1 MFCMSEKTKNT
12 NNTEVVKSQHIAQK
26 QLKKTRKVEVKNM
39 TTAETKQQDVNK
51 SDVKNE
57 PQANSDS
64 DTSQVVEKNEGS
76 ENVDSAANTEALMAE
91 IARMK
96 VSEQKM
102 KKELDKA
109 LKEKGEVTKALRAKQ
124 TAAELEDEAKRE
136 EEERHQEYVMELEEF
151 KRKTEAK
158 ERYLMQGMSVE
169 MATKAADAEV
179 SGDMEALTDIQRQHT
194 EATLKA
200 ARAEWQKSIPQPN
213 FGTGEY
219 SSMSKKDI
227 LAIKDTAERQKAILA
242 NRHLFGI

>member
-1 MFCMSEKTKNT
+1 M
-12 NNTEVVKSQHIAQK
+12 A
-26 QLKKTRKVEVKNM
+26 
-39 TTAETKQQDVNK
+39 
-51 SDVKNE
+51 DVKN
-57 PQANSDS
+57 Q
-64 DTSQVVEKNEGS
+64 DTSVLEQQMEQQADQQSSLDTKGAGGELES
-76 ENVDSAANTEALMAE
+76 ENADSGANTDALMAE
-91 IARMK
+91 IARMR

-136 EEERHQEYVMELEEF
+136 EEERHQAYVMELEEF

-219 SSMSKKDI
+219 SSMTKKEI
-227 LAIKDTAERQKAILA
+227 LSIKDTAERQKAILA
-242 NRHLFGI
+242 NRQMFGI

>member
-1 MFCMSEKTKNT
+1 M
-12 NNTEVVKSQHIAQK
+12 A
-26 QLKKTRKVEVKNM
+26 
-39 TTAETKQQDVNK
+39 
-51 SDVKNE
+51 DVKN
-57 PQANSDS
+57 Q
-64 DTSQVVEKNEGS
+64 DTSVLEQQMEQQADQQGSLDTKGAGGDPES
-76 ENVDSAANTEALMAE
+76 ENADSGANTDALMAE
-91 IARMK
+91 IARMR

-136 EEERHQEYVMELEEF
+136 EEERHQAYVMELEEF

-219 SSMSKKDI
+219 SSMTKKEI
-227 LAIKDTAERQKAILA
+227 LSIKDTAERQKAILA
-242 NRHLFGI
+242 NRQMFGI

>member
-1 MFCMSEKTKNT
+1 M
-12 NNTEVVKSQHIAQK
+12 A
-26 QLKKTRKVEVKNM
+26 
-39 TTAETKQQDVNK
+39 
-51 SDVKNE
+51 DVKN
-57 PQANSDS
+57 Q
-64 DTSQVVEKNEGS
+64 DTSILEQQADQQADQQGSLDTKGAGGGNPES
-76 ENVDSAANTEALMAE
+76 ENPDSGTNTDALMAE
-91 IARMK
+91 IARMR

-136 EEERHQEYVMELEEF
+136 EEERHQAYVMELEEF

-219 SSMSKKDI
+219 SSMTKKEI
-227 LAIKDTAERQKAILA
+227 LSIKDTAERQKAILA
-242 NRHLFGI
+242 NRQMFGI

>member
-1 MFCMSEKTKNT
+1 M
-12 NNTEVVKSQHIAQK
+12 A
-26 QLKKTRKVEVKNM
+26 
-39 TTAETKQQDVNK
+39 
-51 SDVKNE
+51 DVKN
-57 PQANSDS
+57 Q
-64 DTSQVVEKNEGS
+64 DTSILEQQMEQQADQQGSLDTKGAGGESSES
-76 ENVDSAANTEALMAE
+76 ENADSGANTDALMAE
-91 IARMK
+91 IARMR

-136 EEERHQEYVMELEEF
+136 EEERHQAYVMELEEF

-219 SSMSKKDI
+219 SSMTKKEI
-227 LAIKDTAERQKAILA
+227 LSIKDTAERQKAILA
-242 NRHLFGI
+242 NRQMFGI

>member
-1 MFCMSEKTKNT
+1 M
-12 NNTEVVKSQHIAQK
+12 A
-26 QLKKTRKVEVKNM
+26 
-39 TTAETKQQDVNK
+39 
-51 SDVKNE
+51 DVKNQDLGNLE
-57 PQANSDS
+57 QQADQQVEQQNSPDAKGALGANVENPDAENADS
-64 DTSQVVEKNEGS
+64 G
-76 ENVDSAANTEALMAE
+76 ANTDALMAE
-91 IARMK
+91 IARMR

-136 EEERHQEYVMELEEF
+136 EEERHQAYVMELEEF

-200 ARAEWQKSIPQPN
+200 ARTEWQKSIPQPN

-242 NRHLFGI
+242 NRQMFGI

>member
-1 MFCMSEKTKNT
+1 
-12 NNTEVVKSQHIAQK
+12 
-26 QLKKTRKVEVKNM
+26 M

-57 PQANSDS
+57 PQANPDP

>member
-1 MFCMSEKTKNT
+1 M
-12 NNTEVVKSQHIAQK
+12 A
-26 QLKKTRKVEVKNM
+26 
-39 TTAETKQQDVNK
+39 
-51 SDVKNE
+51 DVKN
-57 PQANSDS
+57 Q
-64 DTSQVVEKNEGS
+64 DTSILEQQMEQQADQQGSLDTKGAGGESSES
-76 ENVDSAANTEALMAE
+76 ENADSGTNTDALMAE
-91 IARMK
+91 IARMR

-136 EEERHQEYVMELEEF
+136 EEERHQAYVMELEEF

-219 SSMSKKDI
+219 SSMTKKEI
-227 LAIKDTAERQKAILA
+227 LSIKDTAERQKAILA
-242 NRHLFGI
+242 NRQMFGI

>member
-1 MFCMSEKTKNT
+1 MEENKNQT
-12 NNTEVVKSQHIAQK
+12 PEGQQAEEQSV
-26 QLKKTRKVEVKNM
+26 
-39 TTAETKQQDVNK
+39 AETKGAAVGDE
-51 SDVKNE
+51 SKN
-57 PQANSDS
+57 
-64 DTSQVVEKNEGS
+64 
-76 ENVDSAANTEALMAE
+76 ENVDTAPNTDTLMAE

-179 SGDMEALTDIQRQHT
+179 SGDMEALTDI
-194 EATLKA
+194 
-200 ARAEWQKSIPQPN
+200 
-213 FGTGEY
+213 
-219 SSMSKKDI
+219 
-227 LAIKDTAERQKAILA
+227 
-242 NRHLFGI
+242 

>member
-1 MFCMSEKTKNT
+1 MEENKNQT
-12 NNTEVVKSQHIAQK
+12 PEGQQAEEQSV
-26 QLKKTRKVEVKNM
+26 
-39 TTAETKQQDVNK
+39 AETKGAAVGDE
-51 SDVKNE
+51 SKN
-57 PQANSDS
+57 
-64 DTSQVVEKNEGS
+64 
-76 ENVDSAANTEALMAE
+76 ENVDTAPNTDTLMAE

-219 SSMSKKDI
+219 ASMSKKDI
-227 LAIKDTAERQKAILA
+227 MAIKDTAERQKAILA
-242 NRHLFGI
+242 NRHMFGI

>member
-1 MFCMSEKTKNT
+1 M
-12 NNTEVVKSQHIAQK
+12 A
-26 QLKKTRKVEVKNM
+26 
-39 TTAETKQQDVNK
+39 
-51 SDVKNE
+51 DVKNQDLGNLE
-57 PQANSDS
+57 QQADQQVEQQNSPDAKGVLGANVENPDAENADS
-64 DTSQVVEKNEGS
+64 G
-76 ENVDSAANTEALMAE
+76 ANTDALMAE
-91 IARMK
+91 IARMR

-136 EEERHQEYVMELEEF
+136 EEERHQAYVMELEEF

-227 LAIKDTAERQKAILA
+227 LAIKDTVERQKAILA
-242 NRHLFGI
+242 NRQMFGI

>member
-1 MFCMSEKTKNT
+1 M
-12 NNTEVVKSQHIAQK
+12 A
-26 QLKKTRKVEVKNM
+26 
-39 TTAETKQQDVNK
+39 
-51 SDVKNE
+51 DVKNQDSTKLE
-57 PQANSDS
+57 QQTEEQKNATDQNVSNSGA
-64 DTSQVVEKNEGS
+64 ENS
-76 ENVDSAANTEALMAE
+76 ENENADSAANTDALMAE
-91 IARMK
+91 IARMR

-136 EEERHQEYVMELEEF
+136 EEERHQAYVMELEEF

-242 NRHLFGI
+242 NRQLFGI

>member
-1 MFCMSEKTKNT
+1 M
-12 NNTEVVKSQHIAQK
+12 A
-26 QLKKTRKVEVKNM
+26 
-39 TTAETKQQDVNK
+39 
-51 SDVKNE
+51 DVKNQDTSILE
-57 PQANSDS
+57 QQMEQQADQQGSLDTKGAGGENPESENSDS
-64 DTSQVVEKNEGS
+64 G
-76 ENVDSAANTEALMAE
+76 ANTDALMAE
-91 IARMK
+91 IARMR

-136 EEERHQEYVMELEEF
+136 EEERHQAYVMELEEF

-219 SSMSKKDI
+219 SSMTKKEI
-227 LAIKDTAERQKAILA
+227 LSIKDTAERQKAILA
-242 NRHLFGI
+242 NRQMFGI

>member
-1 MFCMSEKTKNT
+1 MEG
-12 NNTEVVKSQHIAQK
+12 
-26 QLKKTRKVEVKNM
+26 VKNQDLARAEQQVEQQNTQDQKG
-39 TTAETKQQDVNK
+39 TTVENTDNPDVENAE
-51 SDVKNE
+51 S
-57 PQANSDS
+57 
-64 DTSQVVEKNEGS
+64 G
-76 ENVDSAANTEALMAE
+76 ANTDALMAE

-136 EEERHQEYVMELEEF
+136 EEERHQAYVMELEEF

-219 SSMSKKDI
+219 SSMSKKEI

-242 NRHLFGI
+242 NRQMFGI

>member
-1 MFCMSEKTKNT
+1 MADMKNQDSTKLEQQ
-12 NNTEVVKSQHIAQK
+12 TEEQK
-26 QLKKTRKVEVKNM
+26 NATDQNATVSGTEN
-39 TTAETKQQDVNK
+39 
-51 SDVKNE
+51 
-57 PQANSDS
+57 
-64 DTSQVVEKNEGS
+64 S
-76 ENVDSAANTEALMAE
+76 ENENEDSGANTDALMAE

-124 TAAELEDEAKRE
+124 SAAELEDEAKRE
-136 EEERHQEYVMELEEF
+136 EEERHQAYVMELEEF

-227 LAIKDTAERQKAILA
+227 LAIKDTAERQRAILA
-242 NRHLFGI
+242 NRQLFGI

>member
-1 MFCMSEKTKNT
+1 MSEKTKNT

>member
-1 MFCMSEKTKNT
+1 M
-12 NNTEVVKSQHIAQK
+12 A
-26 QLKKTRKVEVKNM
+26 
-39 TTAETKQQDVNK
+39 
-51 SDVKNE
+51 DVKNQDLGNLE
-57 PQANSDS
+57 QQAEQQVEQQNSPDVKGALGASIENPDAENADS
-64 DTSQVVEKNEGS
+64 G
-76 ENVDSAANTEALMAE
+76 ANTDALMAE
-91 IARMK
+91 IARMR

-136 EEERHQEYVMELEEF
+136 EEERHQAYVMELEEF

-227 LAIKDTAERQKAILA
+227 LAIKDTVERQKAILA
-242 NRHLFGI
+242 NRQMFGI

>member
-1 MFCMSEKTKNT
+1 M
-12 NNTEVVKSQHIAQK
+12 A
-26 QLKKTRKVEVKNM
+26 
-39 TTAETKQQDVNK
+39 
-51 SDVKNE
+51 DVKNQDSVILE
-57 PQANSDS
+57 QQMEQQAEQQGNPDVKSTGGENPENENADS
-64 DTSQVVEKNEGS
+64 G
-76 ENVDSAANTEALMAE
+76 ANTDALMAE

-136 EEERHQEYVMELEEF
+136 EEERHQAYVMELEEF

-158 ERYLMQGMSVE
+158 ERYLMQGMSVD
-169 MATKAADAEV
+169 MAAKAADAEV

-242 NRHLFGI
+242 NRQMFGI

>member
-1 MFCMSEKTKNT
+1 MADMKNQDSTKLEQQ
-12 NNTEVVKSQHIAQK
+12 TEEQK
-26 QLKKTRKVEVKNM
+26 NATDQNVSNSG
-39 TTAETKQQDVNK
+39 AEN
-51 SDVKNE
+51 
-57 PQANSDS
+57 
-64 DTSQVVEKNEGS
+64 S
-76 ENVDSAANTEALMAE
+76 ENENADSVANTDALMAE
-91 IARMK
+91 IARMR

-124 TAAELEDEAKRE
+124 SAAELEDEAKRE
-136 EEERHQEYVMELEEF
+136 EEERHQAYVMELEEF

-242 NRHLFGI
+242 NRQLFGI

>member
-1 MFCMSEKTKNT
+1 MEENKNQT
-12 NNTEVVKSQHIAQK
+12 PEGQQAEEQSIAEAK
-26 QLKKTRKVEVKNM
+26 GAASGEDSKN
-39 TTAETKQQDVNK
+39 
-51 SDVKNE
+51 
-57 PQANSDS
+57 
-64 DTSQVVEKNEGS
+64 
-76 ENVDSAANTEALMAE
+76 ENVDTAPNMDTLMAE

-219 SSMSKKDI
+219 ASMSKKDI
-227 LAIKDTAERQKAILA
+227 MAIKDTAERQKAILA
-242 NRHLFGI
+242 NRHMFGI

>member
-1 MFCMSEKTKNT
+1 
-12 NNTEVVKSQHIAQK
+12 
-26 QLKKTRKVEVKNM
+26 M
-39 TTAETKQQDVNK
+39 T
-51 SDVKNE
+51 DVKNQE
-57 PQANSDS
+57 STKLEQQGEEQQNVPDLKGAVPGAAENS
-64 DTSQVVEKNEGS
+64 EA
-76 ENVDSAANTEALMAE
+76 ENVDSGTNNDALMAE

-96 VSEQKM
+96 VNEQKM

-136 EEERHQEYVMELEEF
+136 EEERHQAYVMELEEF

-200 ARAEWQKSIPQPN
+200 ARAEWQKSIPQPQ
-213 FGTGEY
+213 FGTAEY

-227 LAIKDTAERQKAILA
+227 LSIKDTAERQKAILA
-242 NRHLFGI
+242 NRQMFGI

>member
-1 MFCMSEKTKNT
+1 M
-12 NNTEVVKSQHIAQK
+12 A
-26 QLKKTRKVEVKNM
+26 
-39 TTAETKQQDVNK
+39 
-51 SDVKNE
+51 DVKNQDLGNLE
-57 PQANSDS
+57 QQADQQVEQQNSPDAKGALGANVENPDAENADS
-64 DTSQVVEKNEGS
+64 G
-76 ENVDSAANTEALMAE
+76 ANTDALMAE
-91 IARMK
+91 IARMR

-136 EEERHQEYVMELEEF
+136 EEERHQAYVMELEEF

-227 LAIKDTAERQKAILA
+227 LAIKDTVERQKAILA
-242 NRHLFGI
+242 NRQMFGI

>member
-1 MFCMSEKTKNT
+1 M
-12 NNTEVVKSQHIAQK
+12 
-26 QLKKTRKVEVKNM
+26 KKENLEIPFNLQFF
-39 TTAETKQQDVNK
+39 AQDVAK
-51 SDVKNE
+51 PGAQAEQSSD
-57 PQANSDS
+57 QNSEAAGAEVGAPDKENQE
-64 DTSQVVEKNEGS
+64 SQNDDPDAKIQE
-76 ENVDSAANTEALMAE
+76 LMAE

-96 VSEQKM
+96 VEEQRQ
-102 KKELDKA
+102 KKALDKA
-109 LKEKGEVTKALRAKQ
+109 LQEKGEVTKALRAKQ

-136 EEERHQEYVMELEEF
+136 EEERHQAYVMELEEF

-200 ARAEWQKSIPQPN
+200 AKAEWQKTTAQPN

-219 SSMSKKDI
+219 STMSKKDI

-242 NRHLFGI
+242 NRQMFGI

>member
-1 MFCMSEKTKNT
+1 MSEKTKNT

-57 PQANSDS
+57 PQANSDP

>member
-1 MFCMSEKTKNT
+1 MKKENLDIPMNLQFFAQEGAKPDAQQEQSAEQQEQTAKESGQSVSEGQEQDENESNSK
-12 NNTEVVKSQHIAQK
+12 
-26 QLKKTRKVEVKNM
+26 
-39 TTAETKQQDVNK
+39 AE
-51 SDVKNE
+51 S
-57 PQANSDS
+57 
-64 DTSQVVEKNEGS
+64 
-76 ENVDSAANTEALMAE
+76 LMAE
-91 IARMK
+91 LARMR
-96 VSEQKM
+96 VNEQKM

-136 EEERHQEYVMELEEF
+136 EEERHQAYVSELEEF

-227 LAIKDTAERQKAILA
+227 LSIKDTAERQKAILA
-242 NRHLFGI
+242 NRQMFGI

>member
-1 MFCMSEKTKNT
+1 M
-12 NNTEVVKSQHIAQK
+12 A
-26 QLKKTRKVEVKNM
+26 
-39 TTAETKQQDVNK
+39 
-51 SDVKNE
+51 DVKN
-57 PQANSDS
+57 QDS
-64 DTSQVVEKNEGS
+64 TKLEQQTEEQQNAADPKGVVAAGGENPENENADAG
-76 ENVDSAANTEALMAE
+76 ANTDALMAE
-91 IARMK
+91 IARMR

-136 EEERHQEYVMELEEF
+136 EEERHQAYVMELEEF

-242 NRHLFGI
+242 NRQLFGI

>member
-1 MFCMSEKTKNT
+1 M
-12 NNTEVVKSQHIAQK
+12 A
-26 QLKKTRKVEVKNM
+26 
-39 TTAETKQQDVNK
+39 
-51 SDVKNE
+51 DVKNQDSTKLE
-57 PQANSDS
+57 QQAEEQQNTA
-64 DTSQVVEKNEGS
+64 DTKGVATGGGENPENENADAG
-76 ENVDSAANTEALMAE
+76 ANTDALMAE
-91 IARMK
+91 IARMR

-136 EEERHQEYVMELEEF
+136 EEERHQAYVMELEEF

-242 NRHLFGI
+242 NRQLFGI

>member
-1 MFCMSEKTKNT
+1 MEENKNQT
-12 NNTEVVKSQHIAQK
+12 PEGQQAEEQNIT
-26 QLKKTRKVEVKNM
+26 
-39 TTAETKQQDVNK
+39 ETKGAAGGED
-51 SDVKNE
+51 SKN
-57 PQANSDS
+57 
-64 DTSQVVEKNEGS
+64 
-76 ENVDSAANTEALMAE
+76 ENVDTVPNMDALMAE

-219 SSMSKKDI
+219 ASMSKKDI
-227 LAIKDTAERQKAILA
+227 MAIKDTAERQKAILA
-242 NRHLFGI
+242 NRHMFGI

>member
-1 MFCMSEKTKNT
+1 
-12 NNTEVVKSQHIAQK
+12 
-26 QLKKTRKVEVKNM
+26 M
-39 TTAETKQQDVNK
+39 TTAETKPQDVNK
-51 SDVKNE
+51 PDVKNE
-57 PQANSDS
+57 SQANSDL
-64 DTSQVVEKNEGS
+64 DTSQATEKNEGS
-76 ENVDSAANTEALMAE
+76 ENTDSTANTEALMAE

-136 EEERHQEYVMELEEF
+136 EEERHQAYVMELEEF

-158 ERYLMQGMSVE
+158 ERYLMQGMTVE

>member
-1 MFCMSEKTKNT
+1 M
-12 NNTEVVKSQHIAQK
+12 A
-26 QLKKTRKVEVKNM
+26 
-39 TTAETKQQDVNK
+39 
-51 SDVKNE
+51 DVKNQDTSILE
-57 PQANSDS
+57 QQMEQQTDQQGSLDTKGAGGENPESENSDS
-64 DTSQVVEKNEGS
+64 G
-76 ENVDSAANTEALMAE
+76 ANTDALMAE
-91 IARMK
+91 IARMR

-136 EEERHQEYVMELEEF
+136 EEERHQAYVMELEEF

-219 SSMSKKDI
+219 SSMTKKEI
-227 LAIKDTAERQKAILA
+227 LSIKDTAERQKAILA
-242 NRHLFGI
+242 NRQMFGI

>member
-1 MFCMSEKTKNT
+1 M
-12 NNTEVVKSQHIAQK
+12 A
-26 QLKKTRKVEVKNM
+26 
-39 TTAETKQQDVNK
+39 
-51 SDVKNE
+51 DVKNQDSTKLE
-57 PQANSDS
+57 QQAEEQQNTA
-64 DTSQVVEKNEGS
+64 DTKVVAASGGENPENENADAG
-76 ENVDSAANTEALMAE
+76 ANTDALMAE
-91 IARMK
+91 IARMR

-136 EEERHQEYVMELEEF
+136 EEERHQAYVMELEEF

-242 NRHLFGI
+242 NRCLFGI

>member
-1 MFCMSEKTKNT
+1 M
-12 NNTEVVKSQHIAQK
+12 A
-26 QLKKTRKVEVKNM
+26 
-39 TTAETKQQDVNK
+39 
-51 SDVKNE
+51 DVKN
-57 PQANSDS
+57 QDS
-64 DTSQVVEKNEGS
+64 TKLEQQTEDQQNTADAKGAAAGGGENPENENADAG
-76 ENVDSAANTEALMAE
+76 ANTDALMAE
-91 IARMK
+91 IARMR

-136 EEERHQEYVMELEEF
+136 EEERHQAYVMELEEF

-194 EATLKA
+194 EATLKS

-242 NRHLFGI
+242 NRQLFGI

>member
-1 MFCMSEKTKNT
+1 M
-12 NNTEVVKSQHIAQK
+12 A
-26 QLKKTRKVEVKNM
+26 
-39 TTAETKQQDVNK
+39 
-51 SDVKNE
+51 DVKNQDLGNLE
-57 PQANSDS
+57 QQADQQVEQQNSPDAKGVLGANVENPDAENADS
-64 DTSQVVEKNEGS
+64 G
-76 ENVDSAANTEALMAE
+76 ANTDALMAE
-91 IARMK
+91 IARMR

-136 EEERHQEYVMELEEF
+136 EEERHQAYVMELEEF

-200 ARAEWQKSIPQPN
+200 ARAEWQKSILQPN

-219 SSMSKKDI
+219 SSMTKKEI
-227 LAIKDTAERQKAILA
+227 LSIKDTAERQKAILA
-242 NRHLFGI
+242 NRQMFGI

>member
-1 MFCMSEKTKNT
+1 
-12 NNTEVVKSQHIAQK
+12 
-26 QLKKTRKVEVKNM
+26 
-39 TTAETKQQDVNK
+39 
-51 SDVKNE
+51 
-57 PQANSDS
+57 
-64 DTSQVVEKNEGS
+64 
-76 ENVDSAANTEALMAE
+76 
-91 IARMK
+91 
-96 VSEQKM
+96 
-102 KKELDKA
+102 
-109 LKEKGEVTKALRAKQ
+109 
-124 TAAELEDEAKRE
+124 
-136 EEERHQEYVMELEEF
+136 MELEEF

-242 NRHLFGI
+242 NRQLFGI